1 MDNYTMDE
9 LILAFALKFENNA
22 PVILQRLFEGTPV
35 SVEEID
41 EILKKV
47 EEKYVVI
54 TSDDYPDFFYRV
66 DNPPFVFFYE
76 GNLELFDQ
84 CDHYFE
90 KTVDGRKC
98 YLAINQKG
106 NDVDWCIVKN
116 IVWNSLNSKRKI
128 KMNDKF
134 TSDDILVALC
144 KKFGN
149 STEIIDDVIDKN
161 IFMTDKEKEY
171 YLNEVHENYISFLSD
186 DYPVI
191 LGGLDD
197 PPVCLFYDGDLDVF
211 QKDIHV
217 YESVVNKADK
227 IFIGIVNKGDE
238 AEWCVATTDQEVLQP
253 VVEEV
258 FERNDN
264 LEFKK
269 YKQPQSAVLN

>member
-54 TSDDYPDFFYRV
+54 TSDDYPDFFHRV

-106 NDVDWCIVKN
+106 NDVDWCIV
-116 IVWNSLNSKRKI
+116 
-128 KMNDKF
+128 
-134 TSDDILVALC
+134 
-144 KKFGN
+144 
-149 STEIIDDVIDKN
+149 
-161 IFMTDKEKEY
+161 TDKEKEY
-171 YLNEVHENYISFLSD
+171 YLNEVNENYISFLSD

>member
-54 TSDDYPDFFYRV
+54 TSDDYPDFFHRV
-66 DNPPFVFFYE
+66 DNPSFVFFYE

-106 NDVDWCIVKN
+106 NDVDWCIVTENEKQLVPEINKFFEDYGDRYNLKN
-116 IVWNSLNSKRKI
+116 YVKKEGECDWMIGCENQEHLNDLIEKVQSELKI
-128 KMNDKF
+128 LNFKDY
-134 TSDDILVALC
+134 S
-144 KKFGN
+144 
-149 STEIIDDVIDKN
+149 
-161 IFMTDKEKEY
+161 KEK
-171 YLNEVHENYISFLSD
+171 
-186 DYPVI
+186 
-191 LGGLDD
+191 
-197 PPVCLFYDGDLDVF
+197 DLTM
-211 QKDIHV
+211 
-217 YESVVNKADK
+217 S
-227 IFIGIVNKGDE
+227 
-238 AEWCVATTDQEVLQP
+238 
-253 VVEEV
+253 
-258 FERNDN
+258 
-264 LEFKK
+264 
-269 YKQPQSAVLN
+269 

>member
-47 EEKYVVI
+47 EEQYVVI
-54 TSDDYPDFFYRV
+54 TSDDYPDFFHRV

-106 NDVDWCIVKN
+106 NDVDWCIVTENEKQ
-116 IVWNSLNSKRKI
+116 
-128 KMNDKF
+128 
-134 TSDDILVALC
+134 LVP
-144 KKFGN
+144 
-149 STEIIDDVIDKN
+149 E
-161 IFMTDKEKEY
+161 
-171 YLNEVHENYISFLSD
+171 
-186 DYPVI
+186 
-191 LGGLDD
+191 
-197 PPVCLFYDGDLDVF
+197 
-211 QKDIHV
+211 
-217 YESVVNKADK
+217 VNKFFEDY
-227 IFIGIVNKGDE
+227 GDRYNLKNY
-238 AEWCVATTDQEVLQP
+238 VKK
-253 VVEEV
+253 EE
-258 FERNDN
+258 
-264 LEFKK
+264 L
-269 YKQPQSAVLN
+269 SLS